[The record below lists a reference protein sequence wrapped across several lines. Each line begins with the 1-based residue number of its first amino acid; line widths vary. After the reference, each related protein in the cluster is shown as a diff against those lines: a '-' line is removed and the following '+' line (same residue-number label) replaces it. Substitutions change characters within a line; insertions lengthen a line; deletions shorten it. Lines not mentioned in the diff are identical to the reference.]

1 MGQTI
6 LSFHQHFVE
15 RLENTMQIRKKYYIK
30 DNMDL
35 FKTFFFIKNWQI

>member
-15 RLENTMQIRKKYYIK
+15 RLENTLQIRKKYIK
-30 DNMDL
+30 DNMGQIIL
-35 FKTFFFIKNWQI
+35 RPIQFLKFI

>member
-30 DNMDL
+30 DNMG
-35 FKTFFFIKNWQI
+35 QIILCPIQFLKCI